1 MRTISLKTWITL
13 ELAIVASAAPG
24 SPSPTWNPQSAAA
37 YLDKRADWWM
47 NWQGSA
53 RDSGTFCIS
62 CHTALPYSLARPSLR
77 KALGEA
83 GPSPDESKLLDD
95 VVRRV
100 RLSNKLQPYYN
111 DQAGPNK
118 SLESRGTESILNAL
132 ILANADARNNNL
144 SDITRSAF
152 SDMWDLQIT
161 AGDAKGAWPW
171 LDFGNE
177 PFEGKDSVFYGSCLA
192 AVAVGTAPGS
202 FLHTPEI
209 QNNAR
214 LLREYL
220 NREYSSQSLINQ
232 VVLLWASVKLPGLL
246 MPKERASIIEA
257 VENKQISDGG
267 WSLSSLVWSW
277 RGLSPKSLLKLWT
290 RSEYP
295 LFEAQSD
302 GYATGLITFVLQQEG
317 VSREDIHLQRGLN
330 WLRANQTQDGR
341 WPGYSLNHHRDGS
354 TGTGLFMSDAATAY
368 AVLALAEAE
377 SR

>member
-1 MRTISLKTWITL
+1 MRSGF
-13 ELAIVASAAPG
+13 LAIWVALGLAMAPAGG
-24 SPSPTWNPQSAAA
+24 SSTWNPQSAAA

-53 RDSGTFCIS
+53 RDQGTFCIS

-77 KALGEA
+77 KALGET
-83 GPSPDESKLLDD
+83 GPSPDESKLSDD

-100 RLSNKLQPYYN
+100 RLWNKLQPYYN

-118 SLESRGTESILNAL
+118 SLESRGTESVLNAL
-132 ILANADARNNNL
+132 ILANAAAHNNHL

-152 SDMWDLQIT
+152 SNMWDLQIT
-161 AGDAKGAWPW
+161 AGATKGAWPW
-171 LDFGNE
+171 LNFGNE

-202 FLHTPEI
+202 FVDTPES
-209 QNNAR
+209 QNNVR

-220 NREYSSQSLINQ
+220 NREYSNQSLINQ

-246 MPKERASIIEA
+246 MPKERASIIET
-257 VENKQISDGG
+257 VENRQISDGG
-267 WSLSSLVWSW
+267 WSLLSLVWSW
-277 RGLSPKSLLKLWT
+277 KELSLKSLLKFWT

-302 GYATGLITFVLQQEG
+302 GYATGLITFVLEQEG

-330 WLRANQTQDGR
+330 WLRANQTQEGR
-341 WPGYSLNHHRDGS
+341 WPGYSLNHHREGS